1 MVICR
6 VVHNLKQVMGMG
18 VLCMEER
25 GNVVTLEARQG
36 TGARFGLQ
44 ECLVWLAV
52 IKSKKLIAN
61 NEILRDFV

>member
-1 MVICR
+1 
-6 VVHNLKQVMGMG
+6 MG